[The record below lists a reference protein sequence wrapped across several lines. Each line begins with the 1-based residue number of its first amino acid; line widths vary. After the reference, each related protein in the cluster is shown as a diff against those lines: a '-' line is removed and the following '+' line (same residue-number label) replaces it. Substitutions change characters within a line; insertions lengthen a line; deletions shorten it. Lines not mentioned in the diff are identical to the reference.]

1 MSNTKSI
8 QSISLISL
16 STIVLLAFSVVIM
29 SQPVIVSG
37 MECLF
42 LLPLSCAIC
51 TFVFQSAI
59 LKTYRKF
66 PFLCLYLVLFVRYVV
81 APLFMSMN
89 NICQFM
95 NCNKESYFFA
105 IIVMMVELFSIFI
118 AINHFYRNTN
128 YKDDEKTEVELNFE
142 RERYYAPLSIIGIIF
157 IVALIVLVWMRGH
170 LQNVFDHLSI
180 LNTQNYSDDELFNYD
195 FDVVIA
201 IKTLIALQIIF
212 LGYRISRRS
221 NGKFLFVLLSVGGAL
236 LNIFIY
242 DSTARSNLL
251 CTAFAT
257 VLLLSRLFPQYKKP
271 IILSVIGGVIILI
284 FGLVLNSNFWW
295 AQGDAHNIISGY
307 GLKRLALTF
316 ESYTNNV
323 STIAW
328 GFSNYQNARQII
340 GLDNYFAEFF
350 GNFGFFAWPGLR
362 TIREVFTGGALHIT
376 NIFREMINYHAII
389 PSSIHGV
396 WMFGP
401 VFGTIFDVLFYW
413 YLIKSIKYVNDKRNS
428 QNNIYYY
435 YWLLLIEWTLALGP
449 IYNLWILLYSITG
462 GKLIMIIVFA
472 VCGLERKIV
481 IKSNRK

>member
-8 QSISLISL
+8 QSISIVSL
-16 STIVLLAFSVVIM
+16 STIVLLAFTVVII
-29 SQPVIVSG
+29 SQPVVVSG

-42 LLPLSCAIC
+42 LLPLSYAIC

-66 PFLCLYLVLFVRYVV
+66 PFLCLYLVLFLRYVV
-81 APLFMSMN
+81 TPLLMSTN
-89 NICQFM
+89 QTCEFM
-95 NCNKESYFFA
+95 NCDKETYIFA
-105 IIVMMVELFSIFI
+105 IIVMIVELFTIFI
-118 AINHFYRNTN
+118 ATNHFCRNSN
-128 YKDDEKTEVELNFE
+128 YQDDEKLEGELSLE
-142 RERYYAPLSIIGIIF
+142 KERYYAPLSFIGIF
-157 IVALIVLVWMRGH
+157 VIVALVGLVLIRGH
-170 LQNVFDHLSI
+170 LQNVIEHLSI
-180 LNTQNYSDDELFNYD
+180 FNTQNYSDDELFNYD

-201 IKTLIALQIIF
+201 IKTVVALQIIM

-221 NGKFLFVLLSVGGAL
+221 NGKILFVLLSVGGAL

-257 VLLLSRLFPQYKKP
+257 VLLLSRLYPQYRKP
-271 IILSVIGGVIILI
+271 IALSVIGGVIILI
-284 FGLVLNSNFWW
+284 FGMVLNSNFWW
-295 AQGDAHNIISGY
+295 AQGDAHNIVSGY
-307 GLKRLALTF
+307 GLKRLTLTF
-316 ESYTNNV
+316 EAYTNNV

-328 GFSNYQNARQII
+328 GFSNYQNARHII

-362 TIREVFTGGALHIT
+362 TIREVFTGGTQHIT
-376 NIFREMINYHAII
+376 NIFREMIRYHAII

-401 VFGTIFDVLFYW
+401 LFGLIFDILFYW
-413 YLIKSIKYVNDKRNS
+413 YLIKAIKYVNEKRII
-428 QNNIYYY
+428 QDNIYYY

-449 IYNLWILLYSITG
+449 VYNLWIILYSITG
-462 GKLIMIIVFA
+462 GKLIMLLVFA
-472 VCGLERKIV
+472 ACGLKRKIV
-481 IKSNRK
+481 IRSSR